1 MIIDILLVIFALA
14 GFWLGY
20 TRGLIK
26 TIIMV
31 VAYLAALL
39 LTLKISP
46 FIADGLVRL
55 FNIGKLPALIFG
67 TILFLVTLV
76 FLIHKASQRIEK
88 SAQTGQLSKASQI
101 FGGIIQMLM
110 AVLIYSLILWPVN
123 QFGMIGEPSK
133 QKSHSYAALHALPE
147 KAKSLF
153 LALKP
158 VFSRYWEL
166 METTIQE
173 TKKAEEESQ

>member
-20 TRGLIK
+20 TRGFIK
-26 TIIMV
+26 TLIMV
-31 VAYLAALL
+31 VAYIAALL
-39 LTLKISP
+39 LTLKFSP
-46 FIADGLVRL
+46 LLADGLVRL

-67 TILFLVTLV
+67 TILFLVALV
-76 FLIHKASQRIEK
+76 FLIHWAAKRIEK
-88 SAQTGQLSKASQI
+88 SVEKGQLSKASQI
-101 FGGIIQMLM
+101 FGGIVQMLM

-123 QFGMIGEPSK
+123 QFGMIGEQSK
-133 QKSHSYAALHALPE
+133 QKSHSSAALHAVPE
-147 KAKSLF
+147 KAKSLI

-166 METTIQE
+166 METTINE
-173 TKKAEEESQ
+173 TKKAEEEL